1 MKSYCHQS
9 VVPLVLDKIMASN
22 ETKNETKNETI
33 DIKLCIN

>member
-22 ETKNETKNETI
+22 ETKNETI